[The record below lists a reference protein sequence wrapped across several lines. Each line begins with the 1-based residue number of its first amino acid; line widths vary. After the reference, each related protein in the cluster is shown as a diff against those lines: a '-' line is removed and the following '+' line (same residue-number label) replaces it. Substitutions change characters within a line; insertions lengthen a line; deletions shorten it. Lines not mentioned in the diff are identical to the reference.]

1 MRRWSLCLAALMVA
15 GATSN
20 GSAGVV
26 HGVLRIPASARVA
39 PVVPNA
45 YPGRAA
51 SLAQA
56 APTLHGLPADAVVWL
71 ERVSASVE
79 STLALQATPVPQMA
93 QKDQAFVPRVLA
105 VAVGSTVDF
114 PNMDPIFHN
123 VFSVS
128 PVKRFDLGK
137 YPRGHSRRLTFAKA
151 GLVQVYCDIH
161 ANMAGFILV
170 LPNRAFTR
178 PDATGAFELPELPP
192 GTYAM
197 TVWHPD
203 LPEMRRS
210 VVVPPVGDVVVDVA
224 Y

>member
-1 MRRWSLCLAALMVA
+1 VI
-15 GATSN
+15 
-20 GSAGVV
+20 
-26 HGVLRIPASARVA
+26 HGVLRIPAAARVA
-39 PVVPNA
+39 SVVPNA

-51 SLAQA
+51 SLATA
-56 APTLHGLPADAVVWL
+56 APTLHGLATDAVVWL
-71 ERVSASVE
+71 ERVPASIDSAVASE
-79 STLALQATPVPQMA
+79 QANVPQMA

-105 VAVGSTVDF
+105 VAVGTSVDF
-114 PNMDPIFHN
+114 PNLDPIFHN

-137 YPRGHSRRLTFAKA
+137 YPRGHSRRLVLAKA

-170 LPNRAFTR
+170 LPNRAFAR
-178 PDATGAFELPELPP
+178 PDAAGSFTLPALPA

-197 TVWHPD
+197 NVWHPD
-203 LPEMRRS
+203 LPEMHRA
-210 VVVPPVGDVVVDVA
+210 VVVPETGDVTVDLS